1 MGDYNC
7 DSPLTLVQAAA
18 DVMDGNTLIIN
29 NATTLV
35 VILSI
40 LTNLNKKITFDCLHS
55 SLQWSL

>member
-18 DVMDGNTLIIN
+18 DVMDGNTLIIK
-29 NATTLV
+29 NATMLV

-40 LTNLNKKITFDCLHS
+40 LTNRNKITFDCLHS

>member
-40 LTNLNKKITFDCLHS
+40 LTNLNKKITFDCLHP